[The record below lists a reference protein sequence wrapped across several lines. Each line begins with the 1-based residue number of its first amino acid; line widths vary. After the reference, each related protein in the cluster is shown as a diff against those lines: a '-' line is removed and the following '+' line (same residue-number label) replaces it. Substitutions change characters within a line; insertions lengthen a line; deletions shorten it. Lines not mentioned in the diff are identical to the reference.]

1 MESIDE
7 GKLKAQVAR
16 DFVYKAIGQ
25 LLKWFARS
33 AKISHNRFYKLLANS
48 LYPET
53 GRKISP
59 ETIKRYTNRGIP
71 QSLSYSRLSNAIE
84 QAYQS
89 YVNESERT
97 DEEKEAA
104 KKAHDSYYPEL
115 LFFMK
120 ELYRV
125 VQLVDECEPL
135 LKTDLRM
142 QQTIVAFLG
151 GTLFSEGETPSQK
164 DLDWLRE
171 SFRQFPPKGIE
182 VPK

>member
-1 MESIDE
+1 MENIDE
-7 GKLKAQVAR
+7 GKLKAQVTR
-16 DFVYKAIGQ
+16 NRVYKAIGQ
-25 LLKWFARS
+25 LLKLFASS
-33 AKISHNRFYKLLANS
+33 AEISHNRFYRLLADS

-53 GRKISP
+53 GLEISP

-89 YVNESERT
+89 YISDPECT
-97 DEEKEAA
+97 DKEKSTA
-104 KKAHDSYYPEL
+104 KEAHDSHYPEL
-115 LFFMK
+115 LSTMK

-125 VQLVDECEPL
+125 IQLVDECEPFL
-135 LKTDLRM
+135 ETELRM
-142 QQTIVAFLG
+142 KQTIIAFLG
-151 GTLFSEGETPSQK
+151 GTLFNEGETPSQK